1 MKKSKLI
8 RLILVC
14 VIFVLLI
21 GAGGFWIFSWLNQPK
36 VVNSYLVKTGDIS
49 EKISLVGQIV
59 PATYASVKT
68 ALPGQ
73 VAEIDVHE
81 GDTVMQ
87 GQKLLLIH
95 ATPTPED
102 LLNVRHEIN
111 VTEDQLKYLN
121 SQDVRYFNLLKTEA
135 GTHADSENWHE
146 QSMQALHD
154 LNYYQALLNYYLA
167 LPSAPVDQVDTTVTS
182 PINGQVIKIFIR
194 PGDTIEPATA
204 SEPGSVLFLI
214 ADMNSLIFRSMVSQ
228 EESTKVNAGM
238 RANITLSAFPQTIF
252 PGLVASKNLLSDL
265 GDNNASYQGAETQ
278 DIFKP
283 EDPYQHGVE
292 VDISLSKISDKTP
305 MIIGYLGSA
314 SIEISQKSHVL
325 VIPWNLAYFDAQD
338 QPYVWLCGP
347 DYKNNFLKRSV
358 SLGISNAEETE
369 VLAGLQVGQKICAND
384 A

>member
-1 MKKSKLI
+1 MKKN
-8 RLILVC
+8 RLIV
-14 VIFVLLI
+14 VAVFVLLLLSL
-21 GAGGFWIFSWLNQPK
+21 GCFWIFSWLNQPK
-36 VVNSYLVKTGDIS
+36 VVNSYVVKTGDIS

-68 ALPGQ
+68 ALPGR

-81 GDTVMQ
+81 GDTVTQ

-95 ATPTPED
+95 ATPTPAD

-146 QSMQALHD
+146 QFMQASHD

-167 LPSAPVDQVDTTVTS
+167 LQNNPADQMDTTVTS

-214 ADMNSLIFRSMVSQ
+214 ADMNSFIFRSMVSQ
-228 EESTKVNAGM
+228 EESVKVNTGM
-238 RANITLSAFPQTIF
+238 KANIVLSAFPQTIF

-265 GDNNASYQGAETQ
+265 GDNNASYQSAETQ

-292 VDISLSKISDKTP
+292 VDIGLSKISDTTP

-314 SIEISQKSHVL
+314 SIEIAQKSNAL
-325 VIPWNLAYFDAQD
+325 VIPWNLVYFDSQD
-338 QPYVWLCGP
+338 QPYVWLCGEN
-347 DYKNNFLKRSV
+347 YKNNFLKKSV

-369 VLAGLQVGQKICAND
+369 VLTGLQVGQKICAYD
-384 A
+384 AQ